1 MDEIIINV
9 VISDRNYTITISR
22 DEEERI
28 RKAVKDINEKVKNF
42 SQLYAYKDKQDLL
55 AMTAL
60 QLSTEN
66 INHANKLKN
75 QNKIIENKISDIS
88 VLIDN
93 YLDK

>member
-1 MDEIIINV
+1 MSDIIINV
-9 VISDRNYTITISR
+9 VICDRTYTITIER
-22 DEEERI
+22 EKEEQI
-28 RKAVKDINEKVKNF
+28 RKAVNEIQEKVKVF

-66 INHANKLKN
+66 IESKGEIETQLKLTES
-75 QNKIIENKISDIS
+75 KINTFSE
-88 VLIDN
+88 LIDN